1 MELFKVELERV
12 LGALIVIS
20 PETNTL
26 THCAENY
33 FKELQFLQELGNIY
47 QPNIDCF
54 SPMKVSNRSLLLAV
68 LFGATVA

>member
-1 MELFKVELERV
+1 MKLFKVELERV

-33 FKELQFLQELGNIY
+33 FKELQF
-47 QPNIDCF
+47 
-54 SPMKVSNRSLLLAV
+54 
-68 LFGATVA
+68 